1 MWPQVWKRLGAAG
14 LRRILYSSMLIK
26 LILTEA
32 AYIPLKDL
40 PVYDISEHL

>member
-1 MWPQVWKRLGAAG
+1 
-14 LRRILYSSMLIK
+14 MLIK

-40 PVYDISEHL
+40 PVYDISEHLWHFLINCLGIESS